1 MTIFWNSNQ
10 QRLRAGWRI
19 VICFIVMVLLT
30 VIISTIGGTIAGVLF
45 GFDQLV
51 NVTIGSPLGAFF
63 TTLTLVAT
71 LLTLF
76 IMARWID
83 RRPFWEYTGRINPQ
97 WWLDLAAGLLL
108 GVLLMALIF
117 AVQLLLGW
125 VTVTGT
131 FVSGSIE
138 PFLLSITLPLITFLA
153 VGIYEELIVRGYLL
167 TNLAEGL
174 HGAGIGAQ
182 GATLIA
188 WGISSVVFGILH
200 ALNPNATL
208 ISTFNLMLAGLFLGL
223 AYILTGSLALP
234 IGLHIAWNFAQG
246 NLFGFPVSGNT
257 GDTATVL
264 AIAQGGPDL
273 ITGGAFGPEAG
284 LIGIAAMLL
293 GSGLIV
299 AYVYAG
305 QRPRPLA
312 VHQPIAAPPA
322 VPNMP
327 SPAASSL

>member
-1 MTIFWNSNQ
+1 MIFF
-10 QRLRAGWRI
+10 
-19 VICFIVMVLLT
+19 VVMVLLT
-30 VIISTIGGTIAGVLF
+30 VIVSTVGGTVAGLLF

-51 NVTIGSPLGAFF
+51 NVTIGSPLGALF
-63 TTLTLVAT
+63 TTLTLIST
-71 LLTLF
+71 LLTLVL
-76 IMARWID
+76 MARWID
-83 RRPFWEYTGRINPQ
+83 RRPFWEYTGRINAQ

-117 AVQLLLGW
+117 IVELLLGW

-131 FVSGSIE
+131 FVNGSIE
-138 PFLLSITLPLITFLA
+138 PFVLSITLPLITFLA
-153 VGIYEELIVRGYLL
+153 VGIYEELIIRGYLL

-174 HGAGIGAQ
+174 HGARIGAQ

-188 WGISSVVFGILH
+188 WVISSVVFGILH

-234 IGLHIAWNFAQG
+234 IGLHITWNFAQG

-257 GDTATVL
+257 GNTATFI
-264 AIAQGGPDL
+264 AIEQGGPDL

-293 GSGLIV
+293 GSGLIG

-305 QRPRPLA
+305 QRPCPLA
-312 VHQPIAAPPA
+312 IYPPIAAPPTA
-322 VPNMP
+322 PPATTGTNPAP
-327 SPAASSL
+327 SR